1 MLILLA
7 WKNVWRKK
15 KRSLIIV
22 AAITFGLWGGLF
34 SGAVMIGSMESMVE
48 TAISRSISHIQI
60 HKPDYEKDKD
70 VRNVLPDG
78 IKILNQVRS
87 VDKVEAVAGRTL
99 VMGMAASPTS
109 SYGVQI
115 TGIVADDSRKITNIH
130 TSMIEGDYF
139 VPDRKNQILVG
150 KKLADRLNLKMR
162 SKVVLSFQDLKG
174 DIAYIACRVVGI
186 YKSSST
192 MYDELNVFVQQKDL
206 FRIFETEPI
215 VHEIALRSQH
225 SDDIDSV
232 KAQLKAQFPGLQ
244 IEAWNDLAPELAY
257 ISETTALWSYIFVG
271 IILFALLFGITNT
284 MLMSVVDRTKE
295 FGVLIAIGMKKWKI
309 FSMIILETIFLSL
322 TGGLVGMGV
331 GALTIGYYN
340 NSGIDLSSIST
351 SLESF
356 GVSTMLYPALPMA
369 MYIILTIMIVLAA
382 NVAALLPAWK
392 ATHLVPSE
400 AIRTY

>member
-1 MLILLA
+1 MLIALA

-15 KRSLIIV
+15 KRSLIII

-70 VRNVLPDG
+70 VRNVIPDG
-78 IKILNQVRS
+78 IKILKQVRS
-87 VDKVEAVAGRTL
+87 VKNVGAAAGRTL
-99 VMGMAASPTS
+99 VMAMAASPTS

-115 TGIVADDSRKITNIH
+115 TGIVPEDSRKITDIH
-130 TSMIEGDYF
+130 SKIIEGDYF
-139 VPDRKNQILVG
+139 VTDRINQIVVG
-150 KKLADRLNLKMR
+150 KKLADRLNLKIR
-162 SKVVLSFQDLKG
+162 SKVVLSFQDLNG
-174 DIAYIACRVVGI
+174 NIAYVACRVVGI

-192 MYDELNVFVQQKDL
+192 AYDELNVFVRQRDL
-206 FRIFETEPI
+206 FRILETEPI
-215 VHEIALRSQH
+215 IHEIALRAEY
-225 SDDIDSV
+225 SDHIDSV
-232 KAQLKAQFPGLQ
+232 KAELVAQLPGLQ
-244 IEAWNDLAPELAY
+244 IESWNDLAPELAY

-322 TGGLVGMGV
+322 TGGLAGMGV
-331 GALTIGYYN
+331 GAITIGYYN

-356 GVSTMLYPALPMA
+356 GVSTMLYPALPIA

-392 ATHLVPSE
+392 ATHLVPSQ